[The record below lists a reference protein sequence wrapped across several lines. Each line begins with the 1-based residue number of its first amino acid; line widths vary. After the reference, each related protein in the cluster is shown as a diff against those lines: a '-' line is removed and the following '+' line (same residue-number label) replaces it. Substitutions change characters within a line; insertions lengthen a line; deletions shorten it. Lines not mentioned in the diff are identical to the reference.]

1 MLITRII
8 TALILGSAV
17 IVAVFFLP
25 AVYAA
30 AAFAILW
37 VLGAWEW
44 AALAGWQRGARVFYA
59 ALLLM
64 AACLVVLLPG
74 LSALTSTVAVIMA
87 LAWWAAA
94 FIMVLRYPV
103 HVPEP
108 VVLLAGLPAL
118 IPSWV
123 ALAYLLAAPQGAALA
138 FTALALVWSADVG
151 AYAAGRTM
159 GRVKLAPRVSPG
171 KTWEGLAGGV
181 LLAAIVGWV
190 AALMMDWP
198 VAPLIAIAVATALI
212 SVVGD
217 LTVSVFKRQAGL
229 KDTGTLLPGHGGV
242 MDRIDSLVA
251 ALPVYLLG
259 LKLAA
264 LLP

>member
-1 MLITRII
+1 MLITRIV
-8 TALILGSAV
+8 TALIFGSAV
-17 IVAVFFLP
+17 IVAVFLLP

-30 AAFAILW
+30 AAFAMLW

-44 AALAGWQRGARVFYA
+44 AGLGGWRRGARVIYA
-59 ALLLM
+59 VLVLAVLLL
-64 AACLVVLLPG
+64 LLPG
-74 LSALTSTVAVIMA
+74 LSPGASTVAVVIA
-87 LAWWAAA
+87 LVWWAAA
-94 FIMVLRYPV
+94 FVMVLRYPV

-108 VVLLAGLPAL
+108 LVLLAGLPAL
-118 IPSWV
+118 IPSWM
-123 ALAYLLAAPQGAALA
+123 ALSYLLAAPQGAVLA

-151 AYAAGRTM
+151 AYVAGRTV

-181 LLAAIVGWV
+181 LLAAVVAWV
-190 AALMMDWP
+190 AARLMGWP
-198 VAPLIAIAVATALI
+198 VAPLVAIGVATALI

-217 LTVSVFKRQAGL
+217 LTVSVFKRQSGL
-229 KDTGTLLPGHGGV
+229 KDTGRLLPGHGGV

>member
-1 MLITRII
+1 MLTTRIV
-8 TALILGSAV
+8 TALIFGSAV
-17 IVAVFFLP
+17 IAAVFLLP

-37 VLGAWEW
+37 ALGAWEW
-44 AALAGWQRGARVFYA
+44 SGLGGWRRGARIFYA
-59 ALLLM
+59 ALVLAVLLIV
-64 AACLVVLLPG
+64 LLLPG
-74 LSALTSTVAVIMA
+74 LSPRASTVAVVIA
-87 LAWWAAA
+87 LAWWATA
-94 FIMVLRYPV
+94 FVVVLRYPV
-103 HVPEP
+103 YVPEP
-108 VVLLAGLPAL
+108 VIMLAGLTAL
-118 IPSWV
+118 IPSWM
-123 ALAYLLAAPQGAALA
+123 ALSYLLAAPQGAALA

-181 LLAAIVGWV
+181 LLAAIVAWF
-190 AALMMDWP
+190 AALLMGWP
-198 VAPLIAIAVATALI
+198 LAPLVAIGVATALI

-217 LTVSVFKRQAGL
+217 LTVSVFKRQSGL